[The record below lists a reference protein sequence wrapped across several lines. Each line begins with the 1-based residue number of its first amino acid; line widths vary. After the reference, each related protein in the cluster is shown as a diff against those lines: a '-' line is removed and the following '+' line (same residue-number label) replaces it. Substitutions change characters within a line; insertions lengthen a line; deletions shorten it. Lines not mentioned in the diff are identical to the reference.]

1 MSFMLDESRFQKIS
15 EQVFSLAA
23 GYEVEL
29 VGVSRQEGL
38 ARFGNNKISQHVES
52 GDDELVIRVQKDRRQ
67 GRAATN
73 QMDRRA
79 LEQAL
84 RKAIRITESQREQ
97 SALGGDL
104 LELPPPQRYQPLN
117 HFVERTATITPAE
130 KVEQIREV
138 VAQCQKRK
146 LTAAGIFSHGLQTI
160 GVANSRGLFAYGTY
174 TTASFSVTAMTADS
188 SGWAEATHRDIGEIK
203 PFDLAA
209 VAIEK
214 ALMSRRPKA
223 MDPGRYIVVLEP
235 AAVAE
240 LLLFMAWEGFGALP
254 YQEGR
259 SFLSGKLGQPIMDER
274 VTLLDDAY
282 HPQTIGIPFDFEGM
296 PRQRVALIEKGV
308 GRGVVYDRKT
318 ARKDGVE
325 ATGHALPQPNTNGPM
340 PLNLVMNGG
349 DSRLSEMIDSTDRG
363 LLVTH
368 FHYTNLI
375 EPTSL
380 AITGMTRDGT
390 FLIEK
395 GKVRHPVK
403 NFRFTES
410 VAGALNRIEAIGRE
424 TVYASSF
431 WGSGIVAPAVKI
443 RGFNFSSGTM
453 F

>member
-1 MSFMLDESRFQKIS
+1 MLDESRFRKIS
-15 EQVFSLAA
+15 EQVFSLAT

-29 VGVSRQEGL
+29 IGVSHQEGL
-38 ARFGNNKISQHVES
+38 ARFANNKISQHVEAE
-52 GDDELVIRVQKDRRQ
+52 DDELVIRVQKDRRL
-67 GRAATN
+67 GRATTN
-73 QMDRRA
+73 QMDSRA
-79 LEQAL
+79 LEQAV
-84 RKAIRITESQREQ
+84 RKAIRMAESQREQ
-97 SALGGDL
+97 PDL

-117 HFVERTATITPAE
+117 HCVERTTTITPDE

-138 VAQCQKRK
+138 VAQCQRQK
-146 LTAAGIFSHGLQTI
+146 LTAAGIFSHGLQAI
-160 GVANSRGLFAYGTY
+160 GVANSKGLLAFGRY
-174 TTASFSVTAMTADS
+174 TTASFSLTAMTPDS
-188 SGWAEATHRDIGEIK
+188 SGWAEATHWDIGEIK
-203 PFDLAA
+203 PNDLAA

-223 MDPGRYIVVLEP
+223 MDPGRYTVVLEP

-259 SFLSGKLGQPIMDER
+259 SFLSGKLGQPILDER
-274 VTLLDDAY
+274 VTLLDDVY

-296 PRQRVALIEKGV
+296 PRRRVALIEKGI

-318 ARKDGVE
+318 ARKDGME
-325 ATGHALPQPNTNGPM
+325 STGHALPQPNTNGPL

-349 DSRLSEMIDSTDRG
+349 DSELSEMLAGTERG
-363 LLVTH
+363 LLITH

-375 EPTSL
+375 EPTNL
-380 AITGMTRDGT
+380 TITGMTRDGT
-390 FLIEK
+390 FWIEK
-395 GKVRHPVK
+395 GRIRHPVK

-410 VAGALNRIEAIGRE
+410 VVAAFNRIEAIGRE

-431 WGSGIVAPAVKI
+431 WGSGIVAPALKI
-443 RGFNFSSGTM
+443 RDFNFSSGTT

>member
-1 MSFMLDESRFQKIS
+1 MLDEFRFRKIS
-15 EQVFSLAA
+15 EQVMALSA
-23 GYEVEL
+23 GYAVEP
-29 VGVSRQEGL
+29 VGVSRREGL
-38 ARFGNNKISQHVES
+38 ARFANNKISQHVE
-52 GDDELVIRVQKDRRQ
+52 GEDDELVIRVQKDGHQ

-73 QMDRRA
+73 QMDCYA
-79 LEQAL
+79 LEQAV
-84 RKAIRITESQREQ
+84 RKAIRMTESQREQ
-97 SALGGDL
+97 PDL
-104 LELPPPQRYQPLN
+104 LELPSSQRYPPLN
-117 HFVERTATITPAE
+117 HFVERTTTITPAE

-138 VAQCQKRK
+138 VAQCQKQK
-146 LTAAGIFSHGLQTI
+146 LTAAGIFSHGLQAI

-203 PFDLAA
+203 PLDLAA

-214 ALMSRRPKA
+214 ALKSRRPKA
-223 MDPGRYIVVLEP
+223 MDPGRYTVVLEP

-240 LLLFMAWEGFGALP
+240 LLLFMAWEGLGALP

-282 HPQTIGIPFDFEGM
+282 HLQTIGIPFDFEGM
-296 PRQRVALIEKGV
+296 PKRRVMLIEKGV
-308 GRGVVYDRKT
+308 GRGVVHDRKT
-318 ARKDGVE
+318 AQKEGV
-325 ATGHALPQPNTNGPM
+325 ASTGHALPQPSAHGPL
-340 PLNLVMNGG
+340 PLNLAMSGGG
-349 DSRLSEMIDSTDRG
+349 DSELSEMIASTKRG
-363 LLVTH
+363 LLITH

-380 AITGMTRDGT
+380 TITGMTRDGT

-395 GKVRHPVK
+395 GKIKHPVK

-410 VAGALNRIEAIGRE
+410 VVEAFKRIEAVGRE

-443 RGFNFSSGTM
+443 RGFNFSSGTT